1 METSYLPV
9 PWVHREVIEE
19 EIEKGTKGKI
29 FYFAGEK
36 LVDSAEGRIKT
47 MEDIPGKGMFITLE
61 PEKRIRIDRIITL
74 FGMPAAAYEEYN
86 AFADSCMDCMG
97 GYEKEDLE

>member
-36 LVDSAEGRIKT
+36 KVGELEGRIVK
-47 MEDIPGKGMFITLE
+47 MEDIPGKGIYIHLE
-61 PEKRIRIDRIITL
+61 PDADIRIDRIITL
-74 FGMPAAAYEEYN
+74 FGMPAAAFEEYN
-86 AFADSCMDCMG
+86 AFADACMDCMG